1 MMRVMES
8 TEGGMNAA
16 SSRSRKMLGS
26 ENATSVKRM
35 KIRSIAPP
43 RYAAMVPI
51 AGPTASCISPPRGS
65 RISSEADTRVHDGVE
80 EIRREIPQ
88 DHEDPGEDQDAHEHR
103 IVPIAQRVDEEP
115 PHPRPA
121 EDRLRHQ
128 RAPEQHGELH

>member
-51 AGPTASCISPPRGS
+51 AVPTTALTSIAANPTVR
-65 RISSEADTRVHDGVE
+65 
-80 EIRREIPQ
+80 EIR
-88 DHEDPGEDQDAHEHR
+88 
-103 IVPIAQRVDEEP
+103 
-115 PHPRPA
+115 PA
-121 EDRLRHQ
+121 WINRLR
-128 RAPEQHGELH
+128 